1 MENQY
6 YLAVEVKPKNYFPIN
21 LLDLKIANHF
31 ITTDLEKLD
40 AFTLQFSKKEILDS
54 IREAN
59 LLEVRDSM
67 PLVVIY
73 YENKNTR
80 KVQALTKDYN
90 YDMWGLLKEKYRDK
104 IFLNKVVNFLNK
116 KIDEGTLQ
124 EIKNSKDL
132 NTFLS
137 LIGYLPYLVQRKL
150 YFYLYEQLC

>member
-31 ITTDLEKLD
+31 TTTDLEKLD

-150 YFYLYEQLC
+150 YFYLYE

>member
-150 YFYLYEQLC
+150 YFYLYE

>member
-1 MENQY
+1 M
-6 YLAVEVKPKNYFPIN
+6 LVLLIN
-21 LLDLKIANHF
+21 L
-31 ITTDLEKLD
+31 
-40 AFTLQFSKKEILDS
+40 
-54 IREAN
+54 
-59 LLEVRDSM
+59 
-67 PLVVIY
+67 IY

-124 EIKNSKDL
+124 KIKNSKDL

-150 YFYLYEQLC
+150 YFYLYE

>member
-31 ITTDLEKLD
+31 TTTDLEKLD

>member
-1 MENQY
+1 MDNQY

-31 ITTDLEKLD
+31 TTTDLEKLD

-124 EIKNSKDL
+124 KIKNSKDL

-150 YFYLYEQLC
+150 YFYLYE